1 MRSQIFFKCYMS
13 ILKKLA
19 SETALYGISSIVGRV
34 LTYLLVP
41 LHTHIIYG
49 FKPSEFG
56 ILTVLYAYVAFLNII
71 YTYGME
77 TSFFRFANLDKTN
90 QDKIYQQIQTQIIIT
105 TSFFTLI
112 FLFSADFLNSYFK
125 YGINGSLYIRF
136 LALILFFDTIVAL
149 PFAYLRLQQKAKRF
163 AFIKIVNIF
172 LTVFLNLFFLLIC
185 PILKKNGFN
194 AIDFIYHPRFSIGYV
209 FLANL
214 ISSFVTIFFL
224 LDILIKKYKIS
235 WQWQTLQPIL
245 NYGYP
250 LLFMGLAGTVNSMLD
265 KILLE
270 RWLPDNF
277 YENQTQLDAVGIYGA
292 AIKMGVLM
300 TLAVQAFKYAA
311 EPFFF
316 GQSQDKNAPQLF
328 AKVMLYFVMVCAVM
342 WVGVCV
348 NLPLITYLF
357 LSNPKYHQAL
367 SLVPMMLLSNLILG
381 IYFNLTIWFK
391 LTDKTYYGTY
401 IATFGAF
408 CTLLSNLLLIP
419 LIGYWACVFTTF
431 LTYLLM
437 TMLCEYY
444 GKRFFPV
451 PYNWNKIILYLIVGG
466 FFIFINQFFSF
477 QNVYLNFVVGNM
489 IWITYTIILLTNEK
503 VKMKLF

>member
-1 MRSQIFFKCYMS
+1 MS

-19 SETALYGISSIVGRV
+19 SETALYGLSSIIGRV

-41 LHTHIIYG
+41 LHTHIVYG
-49 FKPSEFG
+49 FRPSEFG
-56 ILTVLYAYVAFLNII
+56 ILTVLYAYIAFLNII

-77 TSFFRFANLDKTN
+77 TSFFRFANLDKEN
-90 QDKIYQQIQTQIIIT
+90 QDKIYRKIQTQLLIT
-105 TSFFTLI
+105 TTFFTLL
-112 FLFSADFLNSYFK
+112 FLFSADFLNNYLK

-149 PFAYLRLQQKAKRF
+149 PFAYLRLQHKAKRF
-163 AFIKIVNIF
+163 ALVKLVGIF
-172 LTVFLNLFFLLIC
+172 LTVFFNLFFLIIC
-185 PILKKNGFN
+185 PMLKKAGFDS
-194 AIDFIYHPRFSIGYV
+194 IDIIYHPGFSIGYV

-214 ISSFVTIFFL
+214 IAAFITTLFL
-224 LDILIKKYKIS
+224 LDILVKKYKFS
-235 WQWQTLQPIL
+235 WDWKTLHPIL
-245 NYGYP
+245 KYGYP

-270 RWLPDNF
+270 KWLPDNF
-277 YENQTQLDAVGIYGA
+277 YDNQTSLDAVGIYGA

-316 GQSQDKNAPQLF
+316 SQSQDKQAPELF
-328 AKVMLYFVMVCAVM
+328 AKVMLYFVMVCAMM

-357 LSNPKYHQAL
+357 LSNPKYHEAL
-367 SLVPMMLLSNLILG
+367 PLVPMMLLANLLLG

-391 LTDKTYYGTY
+391 LTNKTHFGTY
-401 IATFGAF
+401 IAFFGAF
-408 CTLLSNLLLIP
+408 CTLVGNLIFIP

-431 LTYLLM
+431 ATYLLM
-437 TMLCEYY
+437 SLVCEYY
-444 GKRFFPV
+444 GKKYFPV
-451 PYNWNKIILYLIVGG
+451 PYAWQKIIVYIGIGG
-466 FFIFINQFFSF
+466 FLIIVVKLFNFENI
-477 QNVYLNFVVGNM
+477 YLNFICGNM
-489 IWITYTIILLTNEK
+489 VWLIYIFYLLINEK
-503 VKMKLF
+503 INIPFLSKK